1 MRLKV
6 HTKATLSDAMTA
18 LEKANR
24 EVAYQAALE
33 GIVLLENDGCLPVK
47 PGKIALFGAGA
58 GMTIKGGTG
67 SGEVNERHAVSIR
80 EGLEMSGFTVTTGE
94 WIDEYARLYEA
105 GEKAYAEAFHV
116 PYVDADI
123 LCNLCGWFLYN
134 DRSDLYDHDSY
145 RITRMSGTSV
155 GNKDI
160 WKEKLAADPQRNH
173 GIRICDDVY
182 RTGKQQC
189 IPAYDQCDHWI
200 WKLCCKC
207 QHRYAFRL
215 YRIW

>member
-1 MRLKV
+1 MCENSKTGGTDMRLKV

-105 GEKAYAEAFHV
+105 GEKAYAEAFRKK
-116 PYVDADI
+116 
-123 LCNLCGWFLYN
+123 LMTL
-134 DRSDLYDHDSY
+134 
-145 RITRMSGTSV
+145 RM
-155 GNKDI
+155 
-160 WKEKLAADPQRNH
+160 
-173 GIRICDDVY
+173 
-182 RTGKQQC
+182 
-189 IPAYDQCDHWI
+189 
-200 WKLCCKC
+200 
-207 QHRYAFRL
+207 
-215 YRIW
+215 

>member
-105 GEKAYAEAFHV
+105 GEKAYAEAFRKKLMTLNMTNV
-116 PYVDADI
+116 INLMSEPYQYPFGQPV
-123 LCNLCGWFLYN
+123 
-134 DRSDLYDHDSY
+134 
-145 RITRMSGTSV
+145 TRQIWKTSGTDTCIYV
-155 GNKDI
+155 IARQAGEGADRKLKNK
-160 WKEKLAADPQRNH
+160 EYTLSEVERQ
-173 GIRICDDVY
+173 
-182 RTGKQQC
+182 
-189 IPAYDQCDHWI
+189 
-200 WKLCCKC
+200 
-207 QHRYAFRL
+207 
-215 YRIW
+215 

>member
-1 MRLKV
+1 MCENSKTGGTDMRLKV

-80 EGLEMSGFTVTTGE
+80 EGLEKKHTQRHF
-94 WIDEYARLYEA
+94 AR
-105 GEKAYAEAFHV
+105 
-116 PYVDADI
+116 
-123 LCNLCGWFLYN
+123 N
-134 DRSDLYDHDSY
+134 
-145 RITRMSGTSV
+145 
-155 GNKDI
+155 
-160 WKEKLAADPQRNH
+160 
-173 GIRICDDVY
+173 
-182 RTGKQQC
+182 
-189 IPAYDQCDHWI
+189 
-200 WKLCCKC
+200 
-207 QHRYAFRL
+207 
-215 YRIW
+215 

>member
-105 GEKAYAEAFHV
+105 GEKH
-116 PYVDADI
+116 
-123 LCNLCGWFLYN
+123 
-134 DRSDLYDHDSY
+134 
-145 RITRMSGTSV
+145 T
-155 GNKDI
+155 
-160 WKEKLAADPQRNH
+160 QRRFARN
-173 GIRICDDVY
+173 
-182 RTGKQQC
+182 
-189 IPAYDQCDHWI
+189 
-200 WKLCCKC
+200 
-207 QHRYAFRL
+207 
-215 YRIW
+215 